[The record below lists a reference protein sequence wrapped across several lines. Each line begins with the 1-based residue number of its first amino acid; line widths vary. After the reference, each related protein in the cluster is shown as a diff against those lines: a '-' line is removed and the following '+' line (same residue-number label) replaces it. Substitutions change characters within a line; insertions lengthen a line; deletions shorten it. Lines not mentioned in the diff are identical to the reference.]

1 VIERG
6 VPQVLAVEFEFKIE
20 ADAFGTPVSGTIDR
34 IDRIDEDTIKIVDYK
49 TNFMPFSAVDMAN
62 SNQFK
67 MYTLAVSQL
76 HDQLGP
82 FKNVVCSYE
91 MLRLG
96 YAQSIQFSDQEL
108 EDFRVYM
115 AMLWQK
121 MLSGA
126 DRDFRPT
133 RYSAFAAIRD
143 ENPEYNNMLHGRIQ
157 QLYNPKGE
165 HGTAA
170 DVIKDLELINATLKT
185 CKVRKDE
192 LDTALKSF
200 ITQAEGALEVEGYVY
215 SMNAARTYSYD
226 SQKVMA
232 KLAMLGQSNLIPE
245 LASFSNGRLAKL
257 LPSPIYSQIQA
268 GADISYKAASVT
280 KKKMKVAKEATTKSK
295 ESN

>member
-1 VIERG
+1 
-6 VPQVLAVEFEFKIE
+6 
-20 ADAFGTPVSGTIDR
+20 
-34 IDRIDEDTIKIVDYK
+34 
-49 TNFMPFSAVDMAN
+49 
-62 SNQFK
+62 
-67 MYTLAVSQL
+67 
-76 HDQLGP
+76 
-82 FKNVVCSYE
+82 
-91 MLRLG
+91 
-96 YAQSIQFSDQEL
+96 
-108 EDFRVYM
+108 
-115 AMLWQK
+115 MLWQK
-121 MLSGA
+121 ILSGA

-157 QLYNPKGE
+157 QLYNPEGE

-200 ITQAEGALEVEGYVY
+200 ITQAEGALEVDGYVY

-280 KKKMKVAKEATTKSK
+280 KKKMKVAKEAATKSK